1 MAGAHSE
8 ALTGTGAG
16 SGYGANQCEETA
28 MARLRGFTA
37 GAVVTGLMVLG
48 VAVPASAQTLTWSVV
63 PSPNA
68 GVKGS
73 SLGGVSCVSATECTA
88 VGSFK
93 NSSDIYRTLIES
105 WDGTSWTGVPSRNA
119 GPASSDNYLN
129 DVSCASATACMA
141 VGYFYNSS
149 GIERTLTESWNGT
162 TWTVLHSPNPVT
174 AGNNVL
180 SSVSCSSATACTAVG
195 NSEISDT
202 DYRTLIESWDGTSW
216 TAQPSRNPVVGQDYL
231 FGVFCSAAAACT
243 AVGVTDSTSGDFP
256 VRTLIES
263 WNGSTWTQTPSPN
276 PGPGHDDILFGVSC
290 ASATACVAVGNG
302 TQGSGASATL
312 IESWNGTS
320 WTVVPS
326 PNEGSTG
333 NDNGLADVSCVSA
346 TACTAVGSSGLDPG
360 STLIESWDGT
370 SWAIVPSPDREM
382 YGSVLAGVSCI
393 SATACTAAGY
403 STTKGGEDQTLIE
416 SGTASS

>member
-8 ALTGTGAG
+8 ALTGTGTGGAG

-73 SLGGVSCVSATECTA
+73 SLGGVSCVSATACMA
-88 VGSFK
+88 VGYFY
-93 NSSDIYRTLIES
+93 NSSDIAGTLIES
-105 WDGTSWTGVPSRNA
+105 WDGTSWTGVPSRNP
-119 GPASSDNYLN
+119 GSGNYLE

-149 GIERTLTESWNGT
+149 GIARTLTESWNGT
-162 TWTVLHSPNPVT
+162 SWTVLHSPNPVT

-180 SSVSCSSATACTAVG
+180 SAVSCSSATACTAVG
-195 NSEISDT
+195 NSEISDS

-216 TAQPSRNPVVGQDYL
+216 TAEPSRDPVVGQDYL
-231 FGVFCSAAAACT
+231 YGVFCSAAAACT
-243 AVGVTDSTSGDFP
+243 AVGDTYSTSTFA

-263 WNGSTWTQTPSPN
+263 WNGSSWTVTPSPS
-276 PGPGHDDILFGVSC
+276 PGPGNDDILFGVSC
-290 ASATACVAVGNG
+290 ASATACVAVGSRSRS
-302 TQGSGASATL
+302 SGASGTL
-312 IESWNGTS
+312 TESWNGTS
-320 WTVVPS
+320 WTAEPS
-326 PNEGSTG
+326 PNEGRTG
-333 NDNGLADVSCVSA
+333 NDNALDDVSCVSA
-346 TACTAVGSSGLDPG
+346 AACTAVGSSGLVPG

-370 SWAIVPSPDREM
+370 SWAIVSSPDRGL

-393 SATACTAAGY
+393 SAAACTAAGY
-403 STTKGGEDQTLIE
+403 SATKSGDDQTLIE